1 MTKYKEYANIIRI
14 RNFHNESEDIA
25 MAKPNESYGKR
36 LVIMVRI
43 LLWAT
48 IVVCCLKLFFQ
59 PVVSYLSCTNMQQ
72 ADQMAGKAWMLLFKL
87 AGVFFLICWLLSLL
101 RGGPMRRA
109 GIAKKPVGTI
119 ILIVLAVILAIIAY
133 NI

>member
-1 MTKYKEYANIIRI
+1 
-14 RNFHNESEDIA
+14 
-25 MAKPNESYGKR
+25 MAKPNESYSKR
-36 LVIMVRI
+36 LVVLVRV
-43 LLWAT
+43 LLWII
-48 IVVCCLKLFFQ
+48 IVVCGLRLFFQ

-72 ADQMAGKAWMLLFKL
+72 VDQMAGNAWMLLFKL

-101 RGGPMRRA
+101 RGGPMRSA